1 MATNFPASLDSLSNP
16 SPNNTL
22 DSPSHST
29 HHANLNDAIE
39 ALEAKVGV
47 DSSAVATSHDKI
59 LTLKANIASPTFTG
73 TVTAPTFSGSGAS
86 LTSIPNSATTATSG
100 NTASAI
106 VARDASGDF
115 SARVIVATT
124 DAGAGRG
131 VGIAAHTG
139 GTPTAILQ
147 FLNNAGNA
155 QWSSLSAT
163 NNLLTV
169 STPIASSS
177 FVGNVTGNAS
187 GTAGNVTTAGT
198 TWTPAVVSGTWTN
211 ITWTGR
217 YIQVGKMVQFIIFGS
232 ATGACVLGTGFNIPL
247 LGLPVAPASTNA
259 GAGFGTIISDNDT
272 LVEYH
277 GITQIGASSTIRPMV
292 TNTSSTYGY
301 GSQLATTV
309 PMTWASGDYIVIQG
323 TYEAA

>member
-47 DSSAVATSHDKI
+47 DGSAVATSHDKI
-59 LTLKANIASPTFTG
+59 LTLKANLASPTFTG

-124 DAGAGRG
+124 YAGAGRG
-131 VGIAAHTG
+131 VGIAG
-139 GTPTAILQ
+139 GPSDTPAILQ

-155 QWSSLSAT
+155 QWSSLVAT

-169 STPIASSS
+169 TTPLAAT
-177 FVGNVTGNAS
+177 VTTAAQPNITSATTGTFTAGTFS
-187 GTAGNVTTAGT
+187 GSGAGLTNIPGDKLLGGQTVSNTQQYTFGATETYWVNTYSAGNVQINLPNAASYPGRILHIRNSVGGVHIYSHTNNVAYVTAAQT
-198 TWTPAVVSGTWTN
+198 AN
-211 ITWTGR
+211 
-217 YIQVGKMVQFIIFGS
+217 
-232 ATGACVLGTGFNIPL
+232 
-247 LGLPVAPASTNA
+247 
-259 GAGFGTIISDNDT
+259 NDWF
-272 LVEYH
+272 
-277 GITQIGASSTIRPMV
+277 GASYVLHQGDGFWCQLLSNGSIWV
-292 TNTSSTYGY
+292 TTMTSE
-301 GSQLATTV
+301 
-309 PMTWASGDYIVIQG
+309 I
-323 TYEAA
+323 

>member
-47 DSSAVATSHDKI
+47 DGSAVATSHDKI
-59 LTLKANIASPTFTG
+59 LTLKANLASPTFTG

-86 LTSIPNSATTATSG
+86 LTSIPNSATTATNANNF
-100 NTASAI
+100 NTI
-106 VARDASGDF
+106 VARDGSGDF
-115 SARVIVATT
+115 QAGVVFTT
-124 DAGAGRG
+124 TNEGQGRG
-131 VGIAAHTG
+131 VGICAHTG
-139 GTPTAILQ
+139 VSGPSTAILQ

-155 QWSSLSAT
+155 QWSSLMAT

-177 FVGNVTGNAS
+177 FVGNVTG
-187 GTAGNVTTAGT
+187 TAGTVTTAGT
-198 TWTPAVVSGTWTN
+198 TWTPTLANGTWTN

-217 YIQVGKMVQFIIFGS
+217 YIQVGKMVQFMIFGS

-247 LGLPVAPASTNA
+247 LNLPVPPASTNA
-259 GAGFGTIISDNDT
+259 GGGFGIIICDT
-272 LVEYH
+272 SALVEYH
-277 GITQIGASSTIRPMV
+277 GITHIGTNSTMRPMV
-292 TNTSSTYGY
+292 TNTSSTYAY
-301 GSQLATTV
+301 YSQLETTV
-309 PMTWASGDYIVIQG
+309 PMTWANGDYIFIQG